1 MNISKSMKKTAK
13 LTLGLALGLGV
24 IQIPTV
30 QAADSAWQ
38 LSDAALESSENN
50 DVFLTFGSGQ
60 KARIT
65 LLNEDV
71 FRIDVEQQG
80 EEFKEYP
87 EPMSSTHT
95 TKITA
100 KSEAD
105 YEKEGVITAAATDAG
120 DKITVSGG
128 NIILTVDKASAKMK
142 LENKEGKLL
151 WEESESLS
159 YNGTETVQSLATGAN
174 EYFYGG
180 GQQNGFFSHKN
191 RKILIENKST
201 WVSGGVS
208 SPNPFYMS
216 SNGYGVMRNT
226 FQPGSYDFNQTAKL
240 EHDENRFDAYYF
252 VGNDMK
258 DVLGDYVELTGNPM
272 LMPKYAFYQGNA
284 NCYNSEG
291 ESLIVDGIAR
301 AKEYQDH
308 DMPVGWFLP
317 NDGYGCGYG
326 KSTNADENIAELK
339 NFVDEAKKY
348 GFVSGLWTEND
359 LDKLDREVANGG
371 TQMIKTDVAWVGDGY
386 SFGLNAV
393 RQAFEGIE
401 NNSENPGFVVSLDG
415 WAGTQ
420 RYAGLWSGDQTG
432 GNWEYIRFHIP
443 TYIGAGLSGNPNVGS
458 DLDGIYGSDKIIST
472 RDFQWK
478 AFTPIEINMDGWTS
492 GAEKN
497 PWYHGEPYTSIN
509 RMYLKMKSSFMPYTY
524 TYAKEA
530 HDTGTPMIRGLVLEY
545 PQDPFTWGNRTQYE
559 YMWGENLLVAPL
571 YEDVHMDEN
580 GNDVRNNIY
589 LPDQDQIWIDY
600 FTGKQYQGGQVINN
614 FEAPLWKLPLFVKN
628 GAILSKDVENNS
640 QLYLKGDEDRIFEV
654 YPAGNT
660 EFNLYDDDGMTQKYK
675 EGQGTNTLI
684 TSKAPEAGATGD
696 ATITVN
702 KMTGSYDGMKT
713 ERGTQF
719 IVNVSDKPSAVT
731 LTVGGNPVTLTEVTN
746 EADFEA
752 GSDVY
757 FYQKEP
763 NLNHYASEG
772 SSFEEVTMKTTP
784 KLLVKTAKT
793 DITQNA
799 VELTLKDFVNAAA
812 DDTNPDDPALTDVP
826 TLSAEADDSSITL
839 SWDMTE
845 GISYGLIIDGN
856 EDVIYRN
863 MKSPYVHDSLN
874 SGESHTYQL
883 VVYNTL
889 NADVKG
895 NVQRF
900 ETKEDRYKNVIKD
913 VSVTTNSQYGGN
925 VGGYPAVN
933 AVDGDESTLWYTNWE
948 DPETYSGTKILTID
962 LKEAYQL
969 DQFEYFNNGSAQIKN
984 HEIQVSL
991 DGTHFKTVEK
1001 STWERK
1007 GETRVF
1013 VDLKGVKGRYVRL
1026 LSYDPH
1032 HNSTNEIRIYKVNKT
1047 EGFHPASTQGNKEI
1061 EDGDITFLTNY
1072 MGVTAAEAG
1081 GGWNHREPGD
1091 FNYNNEIDAYD
1102 MAFVLSQYGLKNTG
1116 KKAGGSISYELDKS
1130 ELKAGESATL
1140 TLNGK
1145 NLKDLYAFGTRFTL
1159 GKDVIEKLNIKC
1171 EAGEAVKDM
1180 INMSKFQQDSA
1191 DYVTAMSYKGAA
1203 DGVQGDALLATIT
1216 LTAKEDVTLN
1226 VENFMPFVVSTG
1238 LDVRLAIAGENEP
1251 ANVAQLENVLA
1262 AAQLDTSAYTYEST
1276 ARYEKAISDA
1286 QKLLDRS
1293 DATQEEMNQAMAEIL
1308 SSLNEMERKPLNR
1321 MAALKT
1327 LVELLSEE
1335 APKADYNQSD
1345 LDKILATITNAEAV
1359 AGNPDASEAEIDEAI
1374 QAVADRLMATKDK
1387 NGTDAASH
1395 ELYQKYAAALLANH
1409 ENDFSAATMEQLEAA
1424 LDAYEKDTALID
1436 ELTNAVLNLAPVAV
1450 VDKNVLQT
1458 VVDITDAI
1466 GLDDYADTAEIKAT
1480 LNDAKTLLAQADAS
1494 QAAIDEK
1501 VTELTTAMTAMLGQK
1516 EASAIEEALIKLVE
1530 EAKALDITNKTDASK
1545 KAFEEALANAE
1556 AVLADTERTD
1566 EMMEAA
1572 YEQLAAAIHGLVDK
1586 VETDKDALRKAIE
1599 KAEAIDLSLYTKA
1612 SADRLTAALKAAK
1625 LIEADQS
1632 AEQETV
1638 DEAAEAL
1645 NEAIEA
1651 LVKLSDD
1658 QTDPDDDNDGDNN
1671 GNNNGDNDGDNDDNN
1686 NGYIPPVKPNP
1697 SNPIKPN
1704 RPITP
1709 EITPD
1714 SGNGVNTGD
1723 ATNTASLVM
1732 LMTLA
1737 GGTIV
1742 WLRKKSKVEA

>member
-401 NNSENPGFVVSLDG
+401 NNSENRGFVVSLDG

-545 PQDPFTWGNRTQYE
+545 PQDPFTWDNRT
-559 YMWGENLLVAPL
+559 
-571 YEDVHMDEN
+571 
-580 GNDVRNNIY
+580 
-589 LPDQDQIWIDY
+589 
-600 FTGKQYQGGQVINN
+600 
-614 FEAPLWKLPLFVKN
+614 
-628 GAILSKDVENNS
+628 
-640 QLYLKGDEDRIFEV
+640 
-654 YPAGNT
+654 
-660 EFNLYDDDGMTQKYK
+660 
-675 EGQGTNTLI
+675 
-684 TSKAPEAGATGD
+684 
-696 ATITVN
+696 
-702 KMTGSYDGMKT
+702 
-713 ERGTQF
+713 
-719 IVNVSDKPSAVT
+719 
-731 LTVGGNPVTLTEVTN
+731 
-746 EADFEA
+746 
-752 GSDVY
+752 
-757 FYQKEP
+757 
-763 NLNHYASEG
+763 
-772 SSFEEVTMKTTP
+772 
-784 KLLVKTAKT
+784 
-793 DITQNA
+793 
-799 VELTLKDFVNAAA
+799 
-812 DDTNPDDPALTDVP
+812 
-826 TLSAEADDSSITL
+826 
-839 SWDMTE
+839 
-845 GISYGLIIDGN
+845 
-856 EDVIYRN
+856 
-863 MKSPYVHDSLN
+863 
-874 SGESHTYQL
+874 
-883 VVYNTL
+883 
-889 NADVKG
+889 
-895 NVQRF
+895 
-900 ETKEDRYKNVIKD
+900 
-913 VSVTTNSQYGGN
+913 
-925 VGGYPAVN
+925 
-933 AVDGDESTLWYTNWE
+933 
-948 DPETYSGTKILTID
+948 
-962 LKEAYQL
+962 
-969 DQFEYFNNGSAQIKN
+969 
-984 HEIQVSL
+984 
-991 DGTHFKTVEK
+991 
-1001 STWERK
+1001 
-1007 GETRVF
+1007 
-1013 VDLKGVKGRYVRL
+1013 
-1026 LSYDPH
+1026 
-1032 HNSTNEIRIYKVNKT
+1032 
-1047 EGFHPASTQGNKEI
+1047 
-1061 EDGDITFLTNY
+1061 
-1072 MGVTAAEAG
+1072 
-1081 GGWNHREPGD
+1081 
-1091 FNYNNEIDAYD
+1091 
-1102 MAFVLSQYGLKNTG
+1102 
-1116 KKAGGSISYELDKS
+1116 
-1130 ELKAGESATL
+1130 
-1140 TLNGK
+1140 
-1145 NLKDLYAFGTRFTL
+1145 
-1159 GKDVIEKLNIKC
+1159 
-1171 EAGEAVKDM
+1171 
-1180 INMSKFQQDSA
+1180 
-1191 DYVTAMSYKGAA
+1191 
-1203 DGVQGDALLATIT
+1203 
-1216 LTAKEDVTLN
+1216 
-1226 VENFMPFVVSTG
+1226 
-1238 LDVRLAIAGENEP
+1238 
-1251 ANVAQLENVLA
+1251 
-1262 AAQLDTSAYTYEST
+1262 
-1276 ARYEKAISDA
+1276 
-1286 QKLLDRS
+1286 
-1293 DATQEEMNQAMAEIL
+1293 
-1308 SSLNEMERKPLNR
+1308 
-1321 MAALKT
+1321 
-1327 LVELLSEE
+1327 
-1335 APKADYNQSD
+1335 
-1345 LDKILATITNAEAV
+1345 
-1359 AGNPDASEAEIDEAI
+1359 
-1374 QAVADRLMATKDK
+1374 
-1387 NGTDAASH
+1387 
-1395 ELYQKYAAALLANH
+1395 
-1409 ENDFSAATMEQLEAA
+1409 
-1424 LDAYEKDTALID
+1424 
-1436 ELTNAVLNLAPVAV
+1436 
-1450 VDKNVLQT
+1450 
-1458 VVDITDAI
+1458 
-1466 GLDDYADTAEIKAT
+1466 
-1480 LNDAKTLLAQADAS
+1480 
-1494 QAAIDEK
+1494 
-1501 VTELTTAMTAMLGQK
+1501 
-1516 EASAIEEALIKLVE
+1516 
-1530 EAKALDITNKTDASK
+1530 
-1545 KAFEEALANAE
+1545 
-1556 AVLADTERTD
+1556 
-1566 EMMEAA
+1566 
-1572 YEQLAAAIHGLVDK
+1572 
-1586 VETDKDALRKAIE
+1586 
-1599 KAEAIDLSLYTKA
+1599 
-1612 SADRLTAALKAAK
+1612 
-1625 LIEADQS
+1625 
-1632 AEQETV
+1632 
-1638 DEAAEAL
+1638 
-1645 NEAIEA
+1645 
-1651 LVKLSDD
+1651 
-1658 QTDPDDDNDGDNN
+1658 
-1671 GNNNGDNDGDNDDNN
+1671 
-1686 NGYIPPVKPNP
+1686 
-1697 SNPIKPN
+1697 
-1704 RPITP
+1704 
-1709 EITPD
+1709 
-1714 SGNGVNTGD
+1714 
-1723 ATNTASLVM
+1723 
-1732 LMTLA
+1732 
-1737 GGTIV
+1737 
-1742 WLRKKSKVEA
+1742 